1 MELQILK
8 SPDIDQAIESEL
20 TLKAEYTFVSVTNEA
35 QLLEAEAEIK
45 KAKADQKL
53 VVSKIKPLKEAID
66 NFKAKFLSKEKIE
79 TAKVEKF
86 VSLQEA
92 EIKKF
97 KAQKLE
103 EQRKAKEEAD
113 RKAKEE
119 SERIRKEQEAKLEE
133 ERKAKQAEL
142 EALKT
147 SEGTAEEKLEK
158 AFELTDKINDLGTV
172 VIPEIEVK
180 AEKVVL
186 KKDEVKTKKIFF
198 ITDEKAFIEWA
209 LQNDRSMLRIDVSI
223 SAFSS
228 WVKDEKN
235 QLNEYISFKEEIR

>member
-20 TLKAEYTFVSVTNEA
+20 TLKDEYTFVSVTNEA

-103 EQRKAKEEAD
+103 EQRKAKEEAE

-119 SERIRKEQEAKLEE
+119 AERIRKEQEAKLEE

-147 SEGTAEEKLEK
+147 SEGTAEEKLKK

-186 KKDEVKTKKIFF
+186 KKDEVKTKKIFS
-198 ITDEKAFIEWA
+198 ISNEAAFIEWA
-209 LQNDRSMLRIDVSI
+209 IQNNRKLLEISI
-223 SAFSS
+223 SKSAFNEWIKLEANQSYSFLSS
-228 WVKDEKN
+228 
-235 QLNEYISFKEEIR
+235 KEEIK